1 MFNVEILFMNILSM
15 STIASIVFLLILIA
29 RKCLKNKVSF
39 KKLSL
44 LWIVFII
51 VLIFPINFS
60 SRLSIKN
67 YIPDNKTITIDMSK
81 TYDFGNSNFD
91 DENVNDVVQ
100 YDVNNKISYIRTIS
114 LIWILIA
121 VGSTL
126 KDIILYNTFLFSKIH
141 KEVPNYISEKLEQCK
156 NKLGITKNIKLVIQ
170 NKIKTPSLHGLFNP
184 KILLTDEVLVLSDE
198 EMECIFMH
206 ELNHYKKHHNIF
218 YLILSFIERIYW
230 FNPIIHFAGKLI
242 RQDLE
247 FITDDLVVESGV
259 EVKQYLKTIVK
270 VASLSNLNLY
280 SMPSIC
286 TSKEEIER
294 RIVQMKERKIDSKY
308 AFACIAIVI
317 VLISIVTIS
326 LASNKID
333 EGINNDYIVFNYSGE
348 AGSKENLEINDNERT
363 ESVTQLNEL
372 HMKSGNESLEINKD
386 TREEEFTKN
395 NELTIESKSELMGM
409 NDEERKELLTKLDEL
424 SKESDNAKTSNE
436 QVEIV
441 LPLKNI
447 KVSEPFGKRVHPVT
461 GREILH
467 SGIDLVAEKG
477 DDVMAVMDGT
487 VTFAEYVSDTGLTVK
502 IEHKDGSTSAYA
514 HGSEILVDVGDEVKA
529 GDKIM
534 LVGST
539 GMATGPHLHFEMT
552 NKDGEYIDVNQLVK

>member
-1 MFNVEILFMNILSM
+1 MFNIEILFMNILSM

-67 YIPDNKTITIDMSK
+67 YIPDNKTITIDISK
-81 TYDFGNSNFD
+81 TYDFGDSNFD
-91 DENVNDVVQ
+91 DKNAKKAVQ
-100 YDVNNKISYIRTIS
+100 YDVNNKISYIRPIS

-170 NKIKTPSLHGLFNP
+170 DKIKTPSLHGLFNP
-184 KILLTDEVLVLSDE
+184 KILLTEEVLVLSNE

-218 YLILSFIERIYW
+218 YLMLSFIERIYW
-230 FNPIIHFAGKLI
+230 FNLIIHFAGKLI

-286 TSKEEIER
+286 TSKEDIER

-308 AFACIAIVI
+308 AFVCIAIVI

-363 ESVTQLNEL
+363 ELVTQLNEL

-386 TREEEFTKN
+386 TKEEEFTKI
-395 NELTIESKSELMGM
+395 NELTIENKSELVGM
-409 NDEERKELLTKLDEL
+409 NDKEREELLTKLNEL
-424 SKESDNAKTSNE
+424 SKESDNAKVSNE
-436 QVEIV
+436 HLEIV
-441 LPLKNI
+441 LPLKSI
-447 KVSEPFGKRVHPVT
+447 KVSELFGKRVHPIT
-461 GREILH
+461 GKEILH
-467 SGIDLVAEKG
+467 KGIDLVAEKG

-502 IEHKDGSTSAYA
+502 IEHKDGSTSIYA

-539 GMATGPHLHFEMT
+539 GMATGPHLHFEMI